1 MQLLQSLDSASA
13 ASHALRRIDHL
24 PGLIMLLLPA
34 VAGFGEIE
42 NDGDQNGEN
51 PEIFEHFEKG
61 PVGQIVGRPL
71 ARPLY
76 CVERQQPPRPA
87 RSSMLFPAMGT
98 PP

>member
-1 MQLLQSLDSASA
+1 MQLLQSLDSPSA

-34 VAGFGEIE
+34 VSGFGEIE
-42 NDGDQNGEN
+42 NDGDQNGED

-76 CVERQQPPRPA
+76 CVERHHPPRPPC
-87 RSSMLFPAMGT
+87 SSILFPPIRT